1 MKSLAYNDVTG
12 RTDAGPLIPEEVQRE
27 IIQNVIEQSAALRL
41 FRQVSMSSKT
51 QRMPVL
57 SALVQAYFVNGDTG
71 LVQTTKMAWENKYL
85 NAEPL
90 AAIVP
95 VPRDVLDDSE
105 YDLWG
110 EIRPRVEEALAL
122 KLDEAVLFS
131 LNKPATW
138 PEGLVGQAR
147 AAGNVRDNNIAQ
159 PGEGGIA
166 EDFNQLMGKI
176 EEDGFDVDGAIART
190 GLRVRMRGARDTTG
204 QALVDLQNNQM
215 YGAQLEYLRSVS
227 WPNYNA
233 TGPVKGVDAIVGDFQ
248 QGILATRKDITTEIS
263 NQSVITDNTGAV
275 VLNLFQQRA
284 VALLVEARFAFQ
296 VPNPIT
302 REQPVAAAR
311 SPFGVLERPA

>member
-1 MKSLAYNDVTG
+1 MAYDDITG

-27 IIQNVIEQSAALRL
+27 IMQNVIEQSAALRL
-41 FRQVSMSSKT
+41 FRQVGMSSKT

-95 VPRDVLDDSE
+95 VPRDVLDDSD
-105 YDLWG
+105 YDMWG

-122 KLDEAVLFS
+122 KLDEAILFG
-131 LNKPATW
+131 LNKPASW
-138 PEGLVGQAR
+138 PGSLIEQAR
-147 AAGNVRDNNIAQ
+147 GAGNVRDNNIAQ

-166 EDFNQLMGKI
+166 EDFNQLMGKV
-176 EEDGFDVDGAIART
+176 EEDGFDVSGAIART

-204 QALVDLQNNQM
+204 QALVDLQQNTI
-215 YGAQLEYLRSVS
+215 YGAQLEYLKSVS
-227 WPNYNA
+227 WPNFDA
-233 TGPVKGVDAIVGDFQ
+233 VGPVKGVDAIIGDFD
-248 QGILATRKDITTEIS
+248 QGIVATRKDISSEVS
-263 NQSVITDNTGAV
+263 NQSVITDNAGNV
-275 VLNLFQQRA
+275 ILNLFQQRA

-296 VPNPIT
+296 VPNPVT
-302 REQPVAAAR
+302 REQPVAASR